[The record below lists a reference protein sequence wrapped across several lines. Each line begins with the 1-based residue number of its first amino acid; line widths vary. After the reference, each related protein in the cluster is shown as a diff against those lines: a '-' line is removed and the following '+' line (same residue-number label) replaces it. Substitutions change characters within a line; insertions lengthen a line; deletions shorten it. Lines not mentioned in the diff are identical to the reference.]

1 MVIRDHSDG
10 SRGSSAEPPS
20 DEPSSSRWWRRG
32 RRGSESSISSFV
44 QRLRSRSRNRRNSV
58 TEDQSEEISDTR
70 DGSSRRASNP
80 PSRAP
85 SEERSSP
92 VGGESKRP
100 KTKGRSST
108 SYPPL
113 SFFNSNSR
121 QLAYQHQRTHS
132 SAAVLQQRPYSTQDE
147 SKLKAPP
154 RFKDTTAS
162 TPDQALSGTAFG
174 DERPETGRLAPIKP
188 VGLPPLKTAMPPPI
202 HDLPHTMYPPKEQE
216 FVLRTQRS
224 CARMEEATAARAS
237 QTISKKG
244 KEKAVEMPTM
254 VEAIQQSTL
263 SKGWPL
269 STTAGPVWD
278 QQGMYDHQRRVY
290 GQSMISTTS
299 TVPSNRDS
307 WESRPHYSIINNGS
321 ITSLG
326 SMRAQSPPAGPR
338 TSLLEKFQK
347 PAQISRPK
355 PPGRKSKPGELFAA
369 LPGEVIELILEELR
383 KLHFKPGTNSCATCW
398 MRDCCNIAISARK
411 FLKYAREALYGH
423 IQLVGADGHHMKKR
437 TKLTYGSRLV
447 LLRRTLRGNLR
458 IAAIVRSLK
467 PPALP
472 SAASSVEE
480 YNDLVA
486 SVILACPNFERLVGY
501 YPTYD
506 HTFQRIFQALSTR
519 QKLKEMDWILE
530 RSPLQR
536 QKSTAAIRPL
546 TANGSKYNLA
556 NGSKHNLANLNNSRH
571 NLHELEHLSL
581 TQCRMFIDFHLGWQ
595 QLTTLVVHCHPGATL
610 APDGILDQTF
620 RNLPSLQNLNVSHL
634 PRSSFTDANLLHL
647 PPRLKKLTLTH
658 LPGITTAGLT
668 TYASRSAATSLTTLT
683 LIHMNLETL
692 PSLARIFSNLVNLD
706 TFNLVQHH
714 APVMPSDEM
723 IWLFPYLT
731 SNSLRKLH
739 WDIPTRTTTT
749 SADDILAKS
758 ILAGGFPRLTAIR
771 CPNDPEGVFQT
782 LCKPKERADHPTD
795 RYRGGKMHFTPTNT
809 SGMIHHA
816 RSPSGFD
823 SIASS
828 TGSMT
833 NGSIGDDRDTIS
845 TPSTPTDTSFPLPT
859 SSGVGGPPLKSL
871 PIFAPKP
878 GSLAD
883 PFLLSHRAQSDLHL
897 ARLAAQARIEAARK
911 FPRFFIIVTDPNGEV
926 VDRYG
931 VGAFIGR
938 TDSKITYVLTAD
950 EGSGA
955 TDEGGGLVTV
965 DRMLGDCG
973 EALVLPPKS
982 SKAMSEKVEKHEHR
996 HSKSSEDKKEHRRSR
1011 STSRTGMREWW
1022 GARSKSKSRAAV
1034 AAEKAAEKA
1043 ANKVE
1048 DVMVKTGAEEQ
1059 SRIRE
1064 GCIGRW
1070 NTYSGSAVDKKDRE
1084 RWWHTERG
1092 RWRPVVLS

>member
-1 MVIRDHSDG
+1 
-10 SRGSSAEPPS
+10 
-20 DEPSSSRWWRRG
+20 
-32 RRGSESSISSFV
+32 
-44 QRLRSRSRNRRNSV
+44 
-58 TEDQSEEISDTR
+58 
-70 DGSSRRASNP
+70 
-80 PSRAP
+80 
-85 SEERSSP
+85 
-92 VGGESKRP
+92 
-100 KTKGRSST
+100 
-108 SYPPL
+108 
-113 SFFNSNSR
+113 
-121 QLAYQHQRTHS
+121 
-132 SAAVLQQRPYSTQDE
+132 
-147 SKLKAPP
+147 
-154 RFKDTTAS
+154 
-162 TPDQALSGTAFG
+162 
-174 DERPETGRLAPIKP
+174 
-188 VGLPPLKTAMPPPI
+188 MPPPI
-202 HDLPHTMYPPKEQE
+202 HDLPHTMYPPKDQE

-224 CARMEEATAARAS
+224 SARMEEATATYAS
-237 QTISKKG
+237 QATPKKEKGKG
-244 KEKAVEMPTM
+244 KETEKSAPVEPIRHP
-254 VEAIQQSTL
+254 VL
-263 SKGWPL
+263 PNGWPM
-269 STTAGPVWD
+269 STPAGPAWD
-278 QQGMYDHQRRVY
+278 QQGTIDRQWRVS
-290 GQSMISTTS
+290 GQSMTSTTS

-307 WESRPHYSIINNGS
+307 WESRPRYSIINNGS
-321 ITSLG
+321 TTSLE

-338 TSLLEKFQK
+338 TSSLAQFQK
-347 PAQISRPK
+347 PAQVSRPK
-355 PPGRKSKPGELFAA
+355 PPRRKSKPGELFAA
-369 LPGEVIELILEELR
+369 LPGEVIELILEELQN
-383 KLHFKPGTNSCATCW
+383 LHFKPGTNSCATCW
-398 MRDCCNIAISARK
+398 MRDCCNIAMSARK

-437 TKLTYGSRLV
+437 TKLAFGSRLV

-480 YNDLVA
+480 YNDLIA
-486 SVILACPNFERLVGY
+486 SVIMACPNFERLLGY

-519 QKLKEMDWILE
+519 QKLKEMDWILD
-530 RSPLQR
+530 RSPLQK
-536 QKSTAAIRPL
+536 QKSTAAMRPL

-556 NGSKHNLANLNNSRH
+556 NGSKHNLANLNSSRH

-647 PPRLKKLTLTH
+647 PPRLKKLTLNH

-668 TYASRSAATSLTTLT
+668 TYASRSSATSLTTLT

-692 PSLARIFSNLVNLD
+692 PSLARIFSNLVNLK

-723 IWLFPYLT
+723 IWLFPYLA

-739 WDIPTRTTTT
+739 WDIPTRTATTP
-749 SADDILAKS
+749 ADDILAKS

-771 CPNDPEGVFQT
+771 CPNDPEGIFQG

-833 NGSIGDDRDTIS
+833 TGSIGDDRDTNS
-845 TPSTPTDTSFPLPT
+845 TPSTPTDTSFPLST
-859 SSGVGGPPLKSL
+859 SSGGGSGGGHPPKSL
-871 PIFAPKP
+871 PIFAPRP

-897 ARLAAQARIEAARK
+897 ARLTAQARLEAARK

-926 VDRYG
+926 VEKYG

-938 TDSKITYVLTAD
+938 TDSKITYLLTAD

-965 DRMLGDCG
+965 ENILGDCG

-982 SKAMSEKVEKHEHR
+982 SKIVSEKVEKHEHR
-996 HSKSSEDKKEHRRSR
+996 HSKSSEDKKEDRRSR

-1022 GARSKSKSRAAV
+1022 GARSKSKSRAA
-1034 AAEKAAEKA
+1034 AAAEKEKAAERA
-1043 ANKVE
+1043 ADKVE

-1059 SRIRE
+1059 SRTRE

-1070 NTYSGSAVDKKDRE
+1070 NTYSGPVVDKKDRE

>member
-1 MVIRDHSDG
+1 MAGLQAVTSWRVLF
-10 SRGSSAEPPS
+10 
-20 DEPSSSRWWRRG
+20 DETLTDWFHYWKH
-32 RRGSESSISSFV
+32 
-44 QRLRSRSRNRRNSV
+44 NS
-58 TEDQSEEISDTR
+58 
-70 DGSSRRASNP
+70 
-80 PSRAP
+80 
-85 SEERSSP
+85 
-92 VGGESKRP
+92 
-100 KTKGRSST
+100 
-108 SYPPL
+108 PPL

-132 SAAVLQQRPYSTQDE
+132 SSAVLQQRPYATQDE

-154 RFKDTTAS
+154 RFKNTTAPTS
-162 TPDQALSGTAFG
+162 EQAPSGTATG
-174 DERPETGRLAPIKP
+174 DEKPETGRLAPKEP

-202 HDLPHTMYPPKEQE
+202 HDLPHTMYPPKDQD

-224 CARMEEATAARAS
+224 SARMEDATGAYAS
-237 QTISKKG
+237 PATTKKDKGKG
-244 KEKAVEMPTM
+244 KETEKPAPI
-254 VEAIQQSTL
+254 EAIHRPTLTNRPMST
-263 SKGWPL
+263 P
-269 STTAGPVWD
+269 AGPAWD
-278 QQGMYDHQRRVY
+278 RQGTWDRQRRVS
-290 GQSMISTTS
+290 GQSMVSASS

-307 WESRPHYSIINNGS
+307 WESRPRYSIINNGS
-321 ITSLG
+321 ITSLE
-326 SMRAQSPPAGPR
+326 SMRAQSPPALPR
-338 TSLLEKFQK
+338 SSSYTQFQK
-347 PAQISRPK
+347 PAPVSRPN
-355 PPGRKSKPGELFAA
+355 PPRRKSKPGELFAS

-383 KLHFKPGTNSCATCW
+383 KLHFKPGANSCATCW
-398 MRDCCNIAISARK
+398 MRDCCNIAISGRK

-480 YNDLVA
+480 YNDLIA
-486 SVILACPNFERLVGY
+486 SVIMACPNFERLVGY

-506 HTFQRIFQALSTR
+506 HTFQRIFHALSTR

-634 PRSSFTDANLLHL
+634 PRSSFTDANLMHL
-647 PPRLKKLTLTH
+647 PPRLKRLTLNH
-658 LPGITTAGLT
+658 LPGVTTAGLT
-668 TYASRSAATSLTTLT
+668 SYLSRSSATSLTTLT

-692 PSLARIFSNLVNLD
+692 PSLARIFSNLVNLE

-714 APVMPSDEM
+714 APVMPADEM
-723 IWLFPYLT
+723 IWLFPYLA

-739 WDIPTRTTTT
+739 WDIPTRTATTP
-749 SADDILAKS
+749 ADDILAKS

-771 CPNDPEGVFQT
+771 CPNDPEGMFQA

-809 SGMIHHA
+809 TGMVHHT
-816 RSPSGFD
+816 RSPSGFN

-845 TPSTPTDTSFPLPT
+845 TPSTPTDTSFPLST
-859 SSGVGGPPLKSL
+859 SSGGGSGTTNGSLPPKSL

-883 PFLLSHRAQSDLHL
+883 PFLLSHRTQSDLHL
-897 ARLAAQARIEAARK
+897 ARLAAQARLEAARK

-926 VDRYG
+926 VEKYG

-938 TDSKITYVLTAD
+938 PDSKITYLLTAD

-965 DRMLGDCG
+965 ENMLGDCG

-982 SKAMSEKVEKHEHR
+982 SKILSSSDKTGEKHHEHR
-996 HSKSSEDKKEHRRSR
+996 LSKFSEETTKKESDRRSR

-1022 GARSKSKSRAAV
+1022 GAARSKSKSRAAA
-1034 AAEKAAEKA
+1034 AAEKAAAERARTA
-1043 ANKVE
+1043 ADKVE

-1059 SRIRE
+1059 SRTRE

-1070 NTYSGSAVDKKDRE
+1070 NTSSGPVVDKKDRE

-1092 RWRPVVLS
+1092 RWKPVVLS